1 MLSMLPEAIMR
12 ERVAMLNSAI
22 EVMKR
27 EGARDLRVQ
36 DVEGYPSPEEGLV
49 HVINAPVRPD
59 VMASTADGSGPVTAF
74 VEVSTALS
82 DENIGRRWQYLLSWT
97 ENHHGRMH
105 IFVHPENMD
114 KASAIARHWRIDPH
128 CIRPLARH

>member
-1 MLSMLPEAIMR
+1 MLSMLPDAIMR

-22 EVMKR
+22 EVLKS
-27 EGARDLRVQ
+27 EGCRDLRVQ
-36 DVEGYPSPEEGLV
+36 DVEGYPSPDEGLV
-49 HVINAPVRPD
+49 HVINAPVHPD
-59 VMASTADGSGPVTAF
+59 VMASPADSSGPVTAF

-82 DENIGRRWQYLLSWT
+82 DDNVGRRWQYLLSWT
-97 ENHHGRMH
+97 EDHHGQML

-114 KASAIARHWRIDPH
+114 KATAIARHWHIDPA